1 LLEGVIARGWLTHP
15 DFPLT
20 EIVVC
25 PLRVQE
31 SRFYDVE
38 VLVAGDLAP
47 VLRKSYSDPGT
58 LQQPDYL
65 VALFAHWAIM
75 LAIAILLLSSII
87 M

>member
-1 LLEGVIARGWLTHP
+1 LPQPAVDEPTVVANLIAGMLN
-15 DFPLT
+15 
-20 EIVVC
+20 
-25 PLRVQE
+25 
-31 SRFYDVE
+31 SFYDVE

-65 VALFAHWAIM
+65 IALFAHWAIM
-75 LAIAILLLSSII
+75 LAVAILLLSSII